1 MYGSGGDGGAG
12 AAEAQRQEKIR
23 QGQTQL
29 DQQFAGFNDDYYRQ
43 RGEDYT
49 KFATP
54 QVMDQYRKTDSN
66 LTYALARNGILNGSA
81 ANTAKASLGREL
93 QKNQASVANTA
104 LDQENQE
111 RTKVGDTR
119 AQLTQQLIA
128 SGDPQSTMTSAS
140 AALTGLRAPT
150 PLPALGNLFGDWSN
164 AYINNLT
171 ARAYNPNTP
180 SLWGMMGGA

>member
-81 ANTAKASLGREL
+81 ANTAKASLGRDL
-93 QKNQASVANTA
+93 QK
-104 LDQENQE
+104 NQE